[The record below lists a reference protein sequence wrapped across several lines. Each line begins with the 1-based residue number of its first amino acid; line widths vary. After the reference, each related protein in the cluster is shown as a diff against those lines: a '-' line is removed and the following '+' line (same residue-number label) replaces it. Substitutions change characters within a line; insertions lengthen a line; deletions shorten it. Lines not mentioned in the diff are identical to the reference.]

1 MPKYFPFF
9 VKKID
14 IFLTIDTILTI
25 ESRQDGKM
33 KTKITTGILA
43 LFLTIPSS
51 GLFAGPLDGQCIALV
66 HGILGFDDT
75 KGLAGGLV
83 KYWGGLDS
91 YLRSQG
97 AKVTTPGS
105 SATNSVP
112 VRAEQ
117 IKSAVSSWMVA
128 NGCTKVQLMGH
139 SQGGLVVR
147 YMVSNLGFASKT
159 ATVTTINSLHRGAP
173 MANIVLAVI
182 PSWLQPFANSA
193 LSLLAKLVYR
203 DGRPQ
208 DVIAMGQSLTTTYV
222 ASFNNAN
229 PNVSGMKYYS
239 YASKM
244 AWADLIQHP
253 LMALTHPITWAGG
266 LFYGLGGANDGVVP
280 LTSQRWGTY
289 RGEPSSY
296 WFATGIDHLQATN
309 FEWSGQG
316 FFNVTGHYLNIALNA
331 KAAL

>member
-1 MPKYFPFF
+1 
-9 VKKID
+9 
-14 IFLTIDTILTI
+14 
-25 ESRQDGKM
+25 M

-43 LFLTIPSS
+43 LFLTLPSS

-75 KGLAGGLV
+75 NGLAGGLV
-83 KYWGGLDS
+83 KYWGGLDN

-105 SATNSVP
+105 SATNSIQ
-112 VRAEQ
+112 VRANQ
-117 IKSAVSSWMVA
+117 IKTAVRSWMTA
-128 NGCTKVQLMGH
+128 NGCTKVQLVGH

-159 ATVTTINSLHRGAP
+159 ATVTTVDSLHKGAP
-173 MANIVLAVI
+173 MADIVLGII

-208 DVIAMGQSLTTTYV
+208 DVIAMGKSLTVSYV
-222 ASFNNAN
+222 NKFNGSN
-229 PNVSGMKYYS
+229 PNVSGIKYYS
-239 YASKM
+239 YGNAM
-244 AWADLIQHP
+244 AFADIIQHP
-253 LMALTHPITWAGG
+253 IMALTHPITWAGG

-280 LTSQRWGTY
+280 LSSQKWGTY
-289 RGEPSSY
+289 KGEAPSY
-296 WFATGIDHLQATN
+296 WYATGIDHLQATN
-309 FEWSGQG
+309 LEWSGQG
-316 FFNVTGHYLNIALNA
+316 FFDVQGWYLNIARNA